1 VSTPLLDALRYDL
14 KQAARTLLKSPGF
27 SAIAIA
33 SLAIGIAGNAATF
46 SVADSLFLRPLPGIS
61 NPDRLVDVGGTRAG
75 RALDTM
81 SYPNFTDLR
90 DRSTVFDDLA
100 AYRPTAEAFGLAVE
114 DSAQQAYG
122 TAVSDNYFQVAGVP
136 MAAGRA
142 FVPGDNRIDSPAA
155 VIVLS
160 HQLWDRRFNRD
171 PRSVGQVVRLNGRP
185 FTIVGVAASGF
196 AGTNMAL
203 SEFWMPI
210 AAYATLISD
219 AKVAAGILDSRAGV
233 WLVANGRLK
242 RGATL
247 AQARD
252 EATRISRDLER
263 EYPEDNRGRGIGV
276 VMSRPVPPAG
286 RTPAALFIA
295 LLFTLVFLI
304 LLIACTNIGGML
316 LARGVARARD
326 MALRAA
332 LGASRTRIVQTLV
345 TESLLLAA
353 VGAAVG
359 VGISL
364 LLIRLLRAIIPA
376 LPLPVGV
383 DLRLDWRGVAFSAL
397 LAVGTALLCGLLPA
411 IETAKTDLIAM
422 FRTDP
427 AAHGPRR
434 LRLRHAF
441 VVAQMAMSILL
452 LAVALLLGRSMTRA
466 AAMDPGFSVQ
476 GVEAVRLDLQLA
488 GYDDARGTAFAASLL
503 ERVSQLRGV
512 DSVATSRA
520 IPLGLSGF
528 GLGPL
533 RLPEQSFDPRTA
545 IFPDWGTVTPKY
557 FDTLRIPIVR
567 GRAFLDSD
575 RAGAPE
581 VVIVNETL
589 ARRLFGGEDPIGKT
603 VVHQSGPP
611 PGRLRTLQVV
621 GVARDGKYRT
631 LGEEPRAFVYVPAAQ
646 QYNSGFWLL
655 ARTSGPTLLS
665 AMLATIRTID
675 VNVPA
680 LQAGSLAELTA
691 FSLLPH
697 RLAAWLAA
705 SVGLVALLLAMIGVY
720 GLTAHAVA
728 QRRREI
734 GIRIALGALRGQ
746 VLRMTVRRSL
756 LLTAIGSAIGLAIAA
771 GVAQLLAGLLYGVS
785 PIDPISFAGSIVL
798 LGTVALIASVVP
810 ARRAASMNPVEA
822 LRAE

>member
-1 VSTPLLDALRYDL
+1 MSTLVDALRQDL
-14 KQAARTLLKSPGF
+14 RQTVRTLLKSPGF
-27 SAIAIA
+27 AAIAIT
-33 SLAIGIAGNAATF
+33 SLAIGIAGNAAIF
-46 SVADSLFLRPLPGIS
+46 SVADALFLRPLPGIS
-61 NPDRLVDVGGTRAG
+61 SPNRLVDVGGLRAG

-81 SYPNFTDLR
+81 SYPNLLDLR
-90 DRSTVFDDLA
+90 DRSTVFDGLA
-100 AYRPTAEAFGLAVE
+100 AYRPTADAFGLSVD

-122 TAVSDNYFQVAGVP
+122 TAVSDNYFQVAGVA

-142 FVPGDNRIDSPAA
+142 FVPDENRSDSRAA
-155 VIVLS
+155 VMVLGY
-160 HQLWDRRFNRD
+160 QLWERRFNRN
-171 PRSVGQVVRLNGRP
+171 PRAIGQVVRLNGRP
-185 FTIVGVAASGF
+185 FTIVGVAAPRF
-196 AGTNMAL
+196 AGTNVAM

-210 AAYATLISD
+210 AAYATLLSD
-219 AKVAAGILDSRAGV
+219 ANGASDILNSRDLV

-242 RGATL
+242 RGVTL

-252 EATRISRDLER
+252 DVTRIARDLER
-263 EYPEDNRGRGIGV
+263 EYPEGNRGRSIGV

-286 RTPAALFIA
+286 RTPAALFIT

-345 TESLLLAA
+345 TESLVLAA
-353 VGAAVG
+353 VGAALGVG
-359 VGISL
+359 VSL
-364 LLIRLLRAIIPA
+364 LLIRTLRTIIPA
-376 LPLPVGV
+376 LPLPVAV
-383 DLRLDWRGVAFSAL
+383 DLRLDWRVVAFSSL

-411 IETAKTDLIAM
+411 IETARVDLLAV

-427 AAHGPRR
+427 AARGSRR

-441 VVAQMAMSILL
+441 VVVQMAMSVLL
-452 LAVALLLGRSMTRA
+452 LAVALLLGRSLTRA
-466 AAMDPGFSVQ
+466 AVIDPGFRVE
-476 GVEAVRLDLQLA
+476 GVEAARLDLQLA
-488 GYDDARGTAFAASLL
+488 GYDDTRGAAFAADLL

-533 RLPEQSFDPRTA
+533 RLPGQSFDPRTA
-545 IFPDWGTVTPKY
+545 IFPDWGTATPKY
-557 FDTLRIPIVR
+557 FDTLRIPLVS

-575 RAGAPE
+575 RGGAPE
-581 VVIVNETL
+581 VVIINETL
-589 ARRLFGGEDPIGKT
+589 ARRLFGGQDPIGKT

-611 PGRLRTLQVV
+611 PGQSRTLQVV

-655 ARTSGPTLLS
+655 ARTSGPNVLPT
-665 AMLATIRTID
+665 MLATIRSMD
-675 VNVPA
+675 VNVPV
-680 LQAGSLAELTA
+680 LQGGTLADLTA

-697 RLAAWLAA
+697 RLAAWIAA

-734 GIRIALGALRGQ
+734 GIRMALGALRGQ
-746 VLRMTVRRSL
+746 VLRMTVRRSF
-756 LLTAIGSAIGLAIAA
+756 LLTTIGSVIGLVIAA
-771 GVAQLLAGLLYGVS
+771 GVAQALTSFLYGIS
-785 PIDPISFAGSIVL
+785 PVDPLSFAGAAVL
-798 LGTVALIASVVP
+798 LGTVALVASAIP
-810 ARRAASMNPVEA
+810 ASRAASVNPVDA